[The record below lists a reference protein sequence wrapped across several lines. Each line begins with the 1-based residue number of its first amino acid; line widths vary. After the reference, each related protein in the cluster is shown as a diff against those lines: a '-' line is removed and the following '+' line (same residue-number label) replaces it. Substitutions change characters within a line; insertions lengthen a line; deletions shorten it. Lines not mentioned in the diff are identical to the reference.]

1 MEASNNSKYYGPDYE
16 LDVRASNM
24 ENANSRDY
32 LDKIKNQVIA
42 NLRKTAHAPSVQS
55 TEIPRTTL
63 LGGTD
68 EDEDILDDADEDM
81 NKDVRHTE
89 RSWDKHVTRD
99 DEFDESD
106 DEEQNRANG
115 VHSQPGPSKRRN
127 IMDYQNPNT
136 AASDIEM
143 DSGIATPEV
152 REEAVPAVTEA
163 NAEVNAEVMEAKVAE
178 AGEAGEAGPSN
189 APSAGAQS
197 NKSKVD
203 VEGDTTMEEP
213 SQTDPEPT
221 PAVVKEATPAQFV
234 AEVTKE

>member
-1 MEASNNSKYYGPDYE
+1 LKTSNKSKYYGPDYE

-63 LGGTD
+63 LGGID

-143 DSGIATPEV
+143 DSGVATPEA
-152 REEAVPAVTEA
+152 REEAVPAVIEA
-163 NAEVNAEVMEAKVAE
+163 NAEVNAKVMEAKVA
-178 AGEAGEAGPSN
+178 EAGEAGPSN
-189 APSAGAQS
+189 APSAGARS

-213 SQTDPEPT
+213 SQIEPEPT
-221 PAVVKEATPAQFV
+221 PVVIKEDTPAQV
-234 AEVTKE
+234 VEEVTKE